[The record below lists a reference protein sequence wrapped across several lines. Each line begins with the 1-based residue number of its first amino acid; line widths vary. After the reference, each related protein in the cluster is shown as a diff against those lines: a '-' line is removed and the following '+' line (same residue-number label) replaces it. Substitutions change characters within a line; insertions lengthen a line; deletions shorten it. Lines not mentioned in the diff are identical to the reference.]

1 MSKILRRPMFR
12 GGGTVS
18 SYGNGIATGLADGGM
33 AGKRGLVD
41 GPGGYAGVDT
51 RTYDRFKGFNSGQ
64 PVTQSDFLNFLNAQS
79 GSQVGP
85 VITGGEIS
93 EEAMEKFKT
102 PRYFEK
108 NIEVDDSTTLDEE
121 TDERTYNEDQL
132 NFPVLKYKDTN
143 TGGLGA
149 IAKDNKTLANLLS
162 DQLKMDAP
170 PAMTETTI
178 QDSII
183 DKGELYESPTMTMKQ
198 NEMNEVPAGVIKLN
212 QNPEEPEVGVQ
223 DLIQTNSDMF
233 NEMLTAGTKERNEK
247 RLKKA
252 RITDLSNLGLDL
264 FAKSTKEGATVR
276 SMFGEAAENLASKP
290 SKTETLKDKQDDQAD
305 KTKMQATALA
315 INDFIAGKRSDE
327 AIEKL
332 IAQSGLSLANQKKL
346 YNYKASLE
354 SGIKKSKSLTA
365 IMGEDKTN
373 DRTIQK
379 IRKNSKVFAE
389 NNGLDMPTSIVTK
402 ETKGSELPVVIDTTT
417 LLVEENKNQV
427 FIDETTKEV
436 FQVIEDPNGDG
447 YIKKRLY

>member
-143 TGGLGA
+143 TGGL
-149 IAKDNKTLANLLS
+149 
-162 DQLKMDAP
+162 
-170 PAMTETTI
+170 
-178 QDSII
+178 
-183 DKGELYESPTMTMKQ
+183 
-198 NEMNEVPAGVIKLN
+198 
-212 QNPEEPEVGVQ
+212 
-223 DLIQTNSDMF
+223 
-233 NEMLTAGTKERNEK
+233 
-247 RLKKA
+247 
-252 RITDLSNLGLDL
+252 
-264 FAKSTKEGATVR
+264 
-276 SMFGEAAENLASKP
+276 
-290 SKTETLKDKQDDQAD
+290 
-305 KTKMQATALA
+305 
-315 INDFIAGKRSDE
+315 
-327 AIEKL
+327 
-332 IAQSGLSLANQKKL
+332 
-346 YNYKASLE
+346 
-354 SGIKKSKSLTA
+354 
-365 IMGEDKTN
+365 
-373 DRTIQK
+373 
-379 IRKNSKVFAE
+379 
-389 NNGLDMPTSIVTK
+389 
-402 ETKGSELPVVIDTTT
+402 
-417 LLVEENKNQV
+417 
-427 FIDETTKEV
+427 
-436 FQVIEDPNGDG
+436 
-447 YIKKRLY
+447 